1 LKKKAEIPIK
11 NWQIARLG
19 EKQRRKPLPIG
30 EIAAMAKA

>member
-11 NWQIARLG
+11 TRQIAELR

-30 EIAAMAKA
+30 QIAAMAKA